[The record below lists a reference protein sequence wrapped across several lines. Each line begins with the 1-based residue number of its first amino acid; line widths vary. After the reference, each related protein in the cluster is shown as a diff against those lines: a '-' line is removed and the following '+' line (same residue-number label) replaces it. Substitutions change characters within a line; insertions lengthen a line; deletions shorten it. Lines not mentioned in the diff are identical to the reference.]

1 MLRVAIIAAS
11 RSHGINLRD
20 FFGFVFVLGIVLCAG
35 TGLICAAKGDR
46 EGSSF
51 VDPADIGSHWRGYVR
66 TGAVLIVI
74 GLLGL
79 IVVAIST

>member
-1 MLRVAIIAAS
+1 MLQGAIVAAS
-11 RSHGINLRD
+11 RTHGMDLHD
-20 FFGFVFVLGIVLCAG
+20 FFGFVFGLGVVLCVG

-46 EGSSF
+46 EGSTF
-51 VDPADIGSHWRGYVR
+51 TDPTDIASHWRGYVK
-66 TGAVLIVI
+66 TGFVLMVI